1 MGDSKELTNDNDYAV
16 ARLLNTVLLQI
27 VQLVRE
33 IDALDL
39 PEDYDWKL
47 DELNR
52 VYVILVNELEELY
65 KHNPKLAGIEPK
77 PFWAKYN
84 ILTPYY
90 WEILRYLNEQ
100 VQEKGQAHMN
110 QLDRL
115 CIIANSRKPKLS
127 PEYLKLLEQAFT
139 AIANYKTVLKDAESD
154 KAEVDDEYFNDDG
167 WYIPE
172 YFVSYKNGEIVINNT
187 LILKKTHIGSTI
199 DQLLEQAFKN
209 PNTLFTPKLP
219 ATARNLSTV
228 LSSAGFDSIQRQLF
242 FPKLSLT
249 KGVLFRPRVTFEQV
263 QKDNIDTT
271 GLDLVLESIDPGIK
285 NAR

>member
-1 MGDSKELTNDNDYAV
+1 MGTSKQQTNNSDYAV
-16 ARLLNTVLLQI
+16 ARLLNTVLLEI
-27 VQLVRE
+27 VLLVRE

-39 PEDYDWKL
+39 PADYDWKL

-52 VYVILVNELEELY
+52 LYVLLVNELDELY
-65 KHNPKLAGIEPK
+65 KRNPKLAEIEQK
-77 PFWAKYN
+77 PFWMKYN

-90 WEILRYLNEQ
+90 WEILHYLNED

-115 CIIANSRKPKLS
+115 CIISSSEKPELS
-127 PEYLKLLEQAFT
+127 PEYLKLLEQALT
-139 AIANYKTVLKDAESD
+139 AINDYKAVLKEAEAD
-154 KAEVDDEYFNDDG
+154 KAEMDDEYFNDDG

-172 YFVSYKNGEIVINNT
+172 YFVSYNNGEIVINDT
-187 LILKKTHIGSTI
+187 LILTKTHIGSTI

-209 PNTLFTPKLP
+209 PDALFIPKLP
-219 ATARNLSTV
+219 QTTRNLSTV
-228 LSSAGFDSIQRQLF
+228 LSSAGFDSVQRQLF

-271 GLDLVLESIDPGIK
+271 RLDLILESIDPGIK